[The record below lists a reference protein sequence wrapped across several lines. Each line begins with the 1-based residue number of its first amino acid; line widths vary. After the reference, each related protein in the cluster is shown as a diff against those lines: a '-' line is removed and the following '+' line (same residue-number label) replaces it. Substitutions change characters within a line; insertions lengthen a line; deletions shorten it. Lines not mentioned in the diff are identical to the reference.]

1 MRIPAVVTDS
11 NAVDVHGV
19 VVYRECHGIKLL
31 YVDCSVKQLQP
42 VGSGVTQDGVPEVY
56 LVVPGCGRDTVTL
69 SFPSLVGWGVFSAVV
84 DGHVMS
90 ITLALDND
98 S

>member
-1 MRIPAVVTDS
+1 MRIPVAVTNRDK
-11 NAVDVHGV
+11 VDVHDV
-19 VVYRECHGIKLL
+19 VVYRECSGIKLL
-31 YVDCSVKQLQP
+31 YVDCSVKQLQS

-56 LVVPGCGRDTVTL
+56 LAVPGCGQDTVIL

-84 DGHVMS
+84 DGHVIS